1 MNSNGPL
8 FLLKK
13 EFSVAYFF
21 KVDIYY
27 TLGNL
32 SPVALTKHGWFGE
45 FSSNSQNLN
54 PRHSTVVGGT
64 VYSIY
69 CGNKTINLNQWYFF
83 VYTFSKKDAKCYLN
97 ATLYSSPSFSQ
108 EVDTVVPNSS
118 NVRVYSATYWRG
130 TIDEVRIYNRALSD
144 SEIKA
149 LYEAT
154 K

>member
-1 MNSNGPL
+1 MG
-8 FLLKK
+8 
-13 EFSVAYFF
+13 
-21 KVDIYY
+21 
-27 TLGNL
+27 
-32 SPVALTKHGWFGE
+32 
-45 FSSNSQNLN
+45 
-54 PRHSTVVGGT
+54 GGT
-64 VYSIY
+64 WQNIN

-97 ATLYSSPSFSQ
+97 ATLYSSPSVSQ
-108 EVDTVVPNSS
+108 EAITVVPYGNGTRE
-118 NVRVYSATYWRG
+118 RVVSKTTCCGTPPFQWRG